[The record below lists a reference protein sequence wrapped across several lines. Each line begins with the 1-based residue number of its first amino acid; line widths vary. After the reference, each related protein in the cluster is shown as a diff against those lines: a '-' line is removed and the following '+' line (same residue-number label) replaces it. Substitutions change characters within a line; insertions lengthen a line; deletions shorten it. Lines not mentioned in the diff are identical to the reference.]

1 MTFEIESDVP
11 LEEKRLHADEYLTT
25 FICRRNTNRH
35 RRGQTVA
42 LVRKFLADCGTKIVV
57 QIGVRGGILKME
69 PEYPCDA
76 GKECPS
82 CLDRMAKTRILIESG
97 K

>member
-1 MTFEIESDVP
+1 MTFEIESNAP
-11 LEEKRLHADEYLTT
+11 LEEIQLTA
-25 FICRRNTNRH
+25 FICRRNGNGH
-35 RRGQTVA
+35 KRGQTVA
-42 LVRKFLADCGTKIVV
+42 LVRKFVADCGTKIVV
-57 QIGVRGGILKME
+57 QIGVRGGILKMD

-82 CLDRMAKTRILIESG
+82 CLERMEKTRILIESE